1 MKRYVTQKKTDD
13 TDIDLTPMLDVVF
26 IMLIFFIVTATF
38 VREPGVD
45 IVRPFAVT
53 AEQVENQK
61 LLVAITEKG
70 IVWIDKKA
78 LKKNEVFQ
86 SIESLRVQNP
96 QGALVIQAD
105 SEANAGDI
113 AFVID
118 AAKRAGITDISLSA
132 VH

>member
-1 MKRYVTQKKTDD
+1 MKRFVRQKAQDD

-45 IVRPFAVT
+45 IVRPFAAT
-53 AEQVENQK
+53 ASNVANQK
-61 LLVAITEKG
+61 LLIAITDKG
-70 IVWIDKKA
+70 EVWIDKKA
-78 LKKNEVFQ
+78 VKKHEVFQ
-86 SIESLRVQNP
+86 SIEALRAQNP

-105 SEANAGDI
+105 SEANAEDM

-118 AAKRAGITDISLSA
+118 AAKRAGVSDISLAA
-132 VH
+132 VQ